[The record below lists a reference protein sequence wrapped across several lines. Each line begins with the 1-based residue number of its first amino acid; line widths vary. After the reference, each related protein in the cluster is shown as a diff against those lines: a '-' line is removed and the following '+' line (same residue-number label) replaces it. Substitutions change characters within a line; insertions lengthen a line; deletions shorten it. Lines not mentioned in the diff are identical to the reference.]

1 MKFPHTPHPISI
13 PKPAKEEDKSVDSVL
28 IDSIET
34 HLVKVT
40 PTTSIEE
47 TIAQMNDRQTDR
59 AFVVDGEQ
67 LVGIFTGMNLVEA
80 IANNLDLGVEIERV
94 MTPEPIILTLP
105 AREREPE
112 RWGVFHRS
120 AINLVRQHDLDFLC
134 VVDNRGRFAGA
145 IASSQLLS
153 SFEAIGPPLPPQ
165 TIAGKTTAGL
175 HKLVRE
181 LERRI
186 GQRTAQLQESH
197 ALLVEEI
204 RDRLLAQLEISKLE
218 AQFQVAV
225 DNIPNI
231 FAIYDRHRRYQF
243 INSEGVRCSGRSLE
257 ASIGLRDEE
266 IFPPGVT
273 SSYLPLL
280 EGAIATRTAQSGEC
294 KMYNAQTQ
302 CEFVAVATYVPLL
315 DDFGQVY
322 QVLGIANDIT
332 ERKQSEAQLKAAT
345 DRLRAVLDAVPG
357 FVSWIVRD
365 RTDDSM
371 LCYEGVNSHLAA
383 SLNRSPEAFVGQPLG
398 FMEGQSQFT
407 EFIVEFMTGSHQ
419 AASRTIDV
427 NIRGA
432 KCSYLIA
439 AQKYQQDTAAVSV
452 GIDITERK
460 QAEESLRYQL
470 AFEQLVMSI
479 STDFLNL
486 RSEEIDGG
494 IERALQQIGEFAGV
508 DASYIFLFGEDGT
521 QASMTHEWVSP
532 GIEPE
537 RDRWQNIS
545 IATFSPAIEGLKRGE
560 VLYIQKSQTPST
572 PIGWHG
578 ERVLSM
584 AAVPAIYQG
593 RTIGFIG
600 FDAIEEP
607 KIWSQSSIWLLRIV
621 SEIVTNTLQRRQA
634 ERELRQSERKFRAI
648 FDRAFQFVGLLHPD
662 GTVVEINQT
671 ALNFAAL
678 TLPEVVGRR
687 FWETRW
693 WQGAPDVQTQLQK
706 AIVRGGAGQF
716 VREEVDAMGS
726 GGVTVTLDFSLKPV
740 PDEAGK
746 VVLLIAEGRDITE
759 QKLAQQERYL
769 AYQRSQLL
777 SEVTLK
783 IRQSLELEEILQT
796 AVKELQKLLQ
806 ASRVAIFELESE
818 TTGRVV
824 KEAVLPGWPTLAG
837 LEIDDPSFDTS
848 DAAGT
853 NVSQFYA
860 IADIESANSDQAGD
874 FSLLRSYGVKAA
886 LVVPIWVSGAG
897 TKQAGEETLPVL
909 WGFAIA
915 HQCDRPR
922 QWTAFEIE
930 LLQQLA
936 DQMGIAIS
944 IAQLI
949 DNLEDIVDRRTA
961 QLRAVNQ
968 NLEREIRERRRAE
981 IALRRSEQQLRLTA
995 DALPVAIAYVDARRV
1010 YRFNNRTYE
1019 DWLGKPLSQI
1029 TGHPVSAVWGEQI
1042 YEACRHYIDT
1052 ALSGSR
1058 VSYEIQQPEIDGTSR
1073 YLSVTYI
1080 PDISET
1086 GEVKGYFAV
1095 EIDISDRHAVE
1106 QMKDEFL
1113 SVASHELRT
1122 PLTSI
1127 RGSLGLLATGQLGQL
1142 LPKGQR
1148 MLDIA
1153 LKNTDR
1159 LCRLINDILDL
1170 ERMESGQIQILL
1182 QRCNAVELMFQAA
1195 EAMQAMAESAGVTL
1209 HAIWD
1214 ERTFE
1219 IQNDIQTRER
1229 NAIDFETNFL
1239 PVWVDADR
1247 ILQTLINLLSNAIK
1261 FSPPQETVS
1270 ISLRQQD
1277 LQVCFQVSDLGRGIP
1292 SDQLDRIF
1300 GRFQQVDASDSRQ
1313 KGGSG
1318 LGLAICRQIVQQHG
1332 GRIWAQSRLGVGS
1345 QFYVTLPLSEPKTL
1359 GVEV

>member
-1 MKFPHTPHPISI
+1 M
-13 PKPAKEEDKSVDSVL
+13 DSVL

-67 LVGIFTGMNLVEA
+67 LMGIFTGMNLVEA

-280 EGAIATRTAQSGEC
+280 EGAIATSTAQSGEC

-407 EFIVEFMTGSHQ
+407 EFIVEFMAGSDR
-419 AASRTIDV
+419 ATWRTVDV

-439 AQKYQQDTAAVSV
+439 AQKYQEDTAAVSV

-486 RSEEIDGG
+486 RSEEIDRG

-508 DASYIFLFGEDGT
+508 NASYIFLFGEGGT
-521 QASMTHEWVSP
+521 QVSMTHEWVSP

-537 RDRWQNIS
+537 RERWQNIS
-545 IATFSPAIEGLKRGE
+545 IERFPAAIERLKAGE
-560 VLYIQKSQTPST
+560 VLYIQRSQTPST

-578 ERVLSM
+578 DRVLSM

-593 RTIGFIG
+593 QTLGFIG

-634 ERELRQSERKFRAI
+634 ERKLRQSERKFRAI
-648 FDRAFQFVGLLHPD
+648 FDRAFQFVGLLQPD
-662 GTVVEINQT
+662 GTVIEINQT
-671 ALNFAAL
+671 ALDFAAL
-678 TLPEVVGRR
+678 TLPEVVGRL
-687 FWETRW
+687 FWETQW
-693 WQGAPDVQTQLQK
+693 WQGAPSIQTQLQK
-706 AIVRGGAGQF
+706 AIVRGGAGEF
-716 VREEVDAMGS
+716 VREEVDAMGT

-740 PDEAGK
+740 TDEAGK

-806 ASRVAIFELESE
+806 ASRVAIFERASGV
-818 TTGRVV
+818 TGRVV

-837 LEIDDPSFDTS
+837 LEIDDPSFYTS
-848 DAAGT
+848 DRDGT
-853 NVSQFYA
+853 NVGEFYA
-860 IADIESANSDQAGD
+860 IPDLESARSEQAGN
-874 FSLLRSYGVKAA
+874 FSLLSSYGVKAA

-922 QWTAFEIE
+922 QWTTFEIE

-961 QLRAVNQ
+961 QLRALNE

-1029 TGHPVSAVWGEQI
+1029 TGHPVSAVCGEEI

-1058 VSYEIQQPEIDGTSR
+1058 VSYEIQQPEIEGTSR

-1080 PDISET
+1080 PDISEM

-1127 RGSLGLLATGQLGQL
+1127 RGSLGLLATGKLGQL

-1182 QRCNAVELMFQAA
+1182 QQCNAVELIFQAA

-1214 ERTFE
+1214 DRTFE
-1219 IQNDIQTRER
+1219 IQNDIQTGER
-1229 NAIDFETNFL
+1229 NAIDFKTNVL
-1239 PVWVDADR
+1239 PVWADADR
-1247 ILQTLINLLSNAIK
+1247 ILQTLINLISNAIK

-1270 ISLRQQD
+1270 IRLWQQGS
-1277 LQVCFQVSDLGRGIP
+1277 QVCFQVSDLGRGIP

-1359 GVEV
+1359 GVEI